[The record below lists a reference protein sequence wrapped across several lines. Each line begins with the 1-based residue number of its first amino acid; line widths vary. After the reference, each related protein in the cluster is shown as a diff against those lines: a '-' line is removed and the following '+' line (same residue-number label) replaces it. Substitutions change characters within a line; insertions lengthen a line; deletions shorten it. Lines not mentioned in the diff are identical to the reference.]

1 MIDTLISSKT
11 RVKLLLKFFLNSK
24 TTAYLRNLESEFGES
39 TNSIRV
45 ELNRL
50 TDAGMLTTEQ
60 AGNKKMFRVNTRH
73 PLYKELHSIVLKY
86 VGLDQIIENVI
97 KRLGKVERVFLTGSF
112 ARGLDS
118 SIVDLL
124 IIGEVDKV
132 FLLELVEK
140 AEAVIQR
147 KIRYLIY
154 SPAEFAQL
162 DLGVFD
168 AEPLLLWTHSK

>member
-1 MIDTLISSKT
+1 MIETLISSKT
-11 RVKLLLKFFLNSK
+11 RIKLLLKFFLNSK

-50 TDAGMLTTEQ
+50 TEAGMLTTEPS
-60 AGNKKMFRVNTRH
+60 GNKKLFRVNTQH
-73 PLYKELHSIVLKY
+73 PLYKELHNIVLKY

-97 KRLGKVERVFLTGSF
+97 KRLGHVEQVYLTGSF
-112 ARGLDS
+112 SRGLDS

-132 FLLELVEK
+132 FLVELVEK
-140 AEAVIQR
+140 AEAIIQR

-154 SPAEFAQL
+154 GADEFAKL
-162 DLGVFD
+162 DFAVFD
-168 AEPLLLWTHSK
+168 SEPLLLWTHSK